1 MLKLHAIAIVQTEHS
16 DMRTVS
22 PLRPGLP
29 LVVSSLSIM
38 AERLSRIPEI
48 KKTVLVL
55 KKPDKAIITAA
66 RQAGWQVIDN
76 RNPFL
81 KAIRFAARLLFV
93 DYLLFFDLRYPFIDP
108 ATCGELLAKLDRTR
122 LLRIKNGF
130 EMAPRLIIH
139 RYTLVKLKL
148 LQYLNKNQAGL
159 LEFAAKTMRPPEY
172 RAESVILPQTA
183 ALLDTRLCNQT
194 IVEQLG
200 GITLTKASLE
210 KLEGSPGF
218 SPQTVLDATQNY
230 LVKLRETSQTPYYW
244 NTVLNQLERRF
255 AVREVKSFP
264 LDVALNPTTVCNAHC
279 LFCNYPQMVKQGE
292 HFLGFKEIQEMSW
305 LKYPNKLGFGGGLGD
320 PLVHPEFSEIFAYV
334 TQTYPHLTTRVI
346 TNGIGLTPAL
356 CESLAGR
363 LSRLRISLN
372 AATATTWK
380 KLMRSNGFEQIC
392 ANLQY
397 LQQLKTLRHTTKP
410 EVLLLMVV
418 NRENLTEVVDFAR
431 LAGALGA
438 DGIEYNHFEPG
449 LMNQCDLDRTASPY
463 FAKEACDRKLA
474 KAKKVAR
481 KLGIKMN
488 CPPAFSASCQHF
500 QGMRVPKAPEQCYEP
515 WVNCML
521 AVDSQSRRELSFC
534 CVGNHATISYTREDL
549 TDSGRFM
556 AIWNHPTLQH
566 FRATVN
572 QPGAN
577 PVCRF
582 CYTQDQVD
590 PEQMNSVL
598 KRS

>member
-1 MLKLHAIAIVQTEHS
+1 
-16 DMRTVS
+16 MRTVS

-66 RQAGWQVIDN
+66 RQADWQVIDN

-292 HFLGFKEIQEMSW
+292 HFLGLKEIQEMSW

-320 PLVHPEFSEIFAYV
+320 PLVHPEFSEIFEYV
-334 TQTYPHLTTRVI
+334 TANYPHLTTRVI

-356 CESLAGR
+356 CEAFAGK
-363 LSRLRISLN
+363 LSRLRVSLN
-372 AATATTWK
+372 AATEETWE
-380 KLMRSNGFEQIC
+380 KLMRSKGFAQIC
-392 ANLQY
+392 ANLKY
-397 LQQLKTLRHTTKP
+397 LKQLKEQCRTSKP
-410 EVLLLMVV
+410 EVWLLFVV
-418 NRENLTEVVDFAR
+418 NRENLTEMVDFTR
-431 LAGALGA
+431 LAAAVGA
-438 DGIEYNHFEPG
+438 EVVCYNHFEPG
-449 LMNQCDLDRTASPY
+449 IMPQCKLDISASPY
-463 FAKEACDRKLA
+463 FAKETFDRELEKTQ
-474 KAKKVAR
+474 KVAR
-481 KLGIKMN
+481 QLGIKVSA
-488 CPPAFSASCQHF
+488 PPSFAASSQHY
-500 QGMRVPKAPEQCYEP
+500 QGMRVLRAPQKCHEP
-515 WVNCML
+515 WENCML
-521 AVDSQSRRELSFC
+521 AVDSQSHRELSFC
-534 CVGNHATISYTREDL
+534 CVGIRPTIPYDLADL
-549 TDSGRFM
+549 TDSRRFM
-556 AIWNHPTLQH
+556 AVWNHPTIQH

-572 QPGAN
+572 QPDAN